1 MLGTY
6 SYNEIIR
13 KTIIAFGTLFNEV
26 YIKHEEQDGT
36 DYSFMKVPI
45 AYGPI
50 QKFLARVE
58 QKPDLRK
65 RVAMTLPRMSFEM
78 TSLKYDSSRKVSA
91 MQTFKAIKTTD
102 RTEQIKV
109 FMPVPYNIGFQ
120 LSIMTKLNDDMLQ
133 IVEQILPAFQPN
145 FTLTINLISSIGEKK
160 DVPVV
165 LEGIS
170 MEDNYEGNYTER
182 RALVYTLNF
191 TAKTY
196 LFGPIADS
204 TDGLIKKV
212 QVDYYTDTNT
222 KNASRQLRYTATPRA
237 IKDYDNDNTT
247 TLTQDIDD
255 KVTAFD
261 VSSAVSLVNNSYIMI
276 GNEEMYIKNISG
288 NTLSVL
294 RGQDNTTIT
303 SHTEGDSIDAITT
316 ADNELVEMDD
326 DFGFSES
333 RFDFGDGKIY
343 STTKGI
349 DVSLQVNLKI

>member
-26 YIKHEEQDGT
+26 YIKHEENDGT
-36 DYSFMKVPI
+36 DYSFIKVPI

-50 QKFLARVE
+50 QKFLARIE

-78 TSLKYDSSRKVSA
+78 TSLKYDNSRKVSA

-102 RTEQIKV
+102 KTEQIKV

-160 DVPVV
+160 DVPIT
-165 LEGIS
+165 LEGIN
-170 MEDNYEGNYTER
+170 MEDNYEGDYAER

-196 LFGPIADS
+196 LFGPISDS

-212 QVDYYTDTNT
+212 QVDYYTNTDT

-237 IKDYDNDNTT
+237 LKDYNNDNTT

-255 KVTAFD
+255 KVTVFG
-261 VSSAVSLVNNSYIMI
+261 VSSAVSLVKNSYIVI
-276 GNEEMYIKNISG
+276 GDEEMYIKNISED
-288 NTLSVL
+288 TLTVI
-294 RGQDNTTIT
+294 RGQDNTIIT
-303 SHTEGDSIDAITT
+303 SHNEGDLINAITVE
-316 ADNELVEMDD
+316 DDELIEMDD
-326 DFGFSES
+326 DFGFNES
-333 RFDFGDGKIY
+333 RFDFGDGKVY

-349 DVSLQVNLKI
+349 DVSL

>member
-26 YIKHEEQDGT
+26 HIKHEEQDGT
-36 DYSFMKVPI
+36 DYSFIKVPI

-50 QKFLARVE
+50 QKFLARLQE
-58 QKPDLRK
+58 KPDLRS
-65 RVAMTLPRMSFEM
+65 RVGMTLPRMSFEM
-78 TSLKYDSSRKVSA
+78 TSLKYDNSRKVSA

-120 LSIMTKLNDDMLQ
+120 LNIMTKLNDDMLQ

-145 FTLTINLISSIGEKK
+145 FNLTINLISSIGEKK
-160 DVPVV
+160 DVPVI

-170 MEDNYEGNYTER
+170 MEDNYEGDYTER

-212 QVDYYTDTNT
+212 QVDYYTNTDT

-237 IKDYDNDNTT
+237 INDYNNDNTT
-247 TLTQDIDD
+247 TLAENIDD
-255 KVTAFD
+255 KVTAFN

-288 NTLSVL
+288 NILTVS
-294 RGQDNTTIT
+294 RGQDNTTIA
-303 SHTEGDSIDAITT
+303 SHNEGDSINVITVE
-316 ADNELVEMDD
+316 DNEMIEMDD

-333 RFDFGDGKIY
+333 RFDFGDGKVY

-349 DVSLQVNLKI
+349 DVSL

>member
-1 MLGTY
+1 
-6 SYNEIIR
+6 
-13 KTIIAFGTLFNEV
+13 
-26 YIKHEEQDGT
+26 
-36 DYSFMKVPI
+36 
-45 AYGPI
+45 
-50 QKFLARVE
+50 
-58 QKPDLRK
+58 
-65 RVAMTLPRMSFEM
+65 
-78 TSLKYDSSRKVSA
+78 

-102 RTEQIKV
+102 KTEQIKV

-133 IVEQILPAFQPN
+133 IIEQILPTFQPN

-165 LEGIS
+165 LEGIG

-237 IKDYDNDNTT
+237 IKDYNNDNTT
-247 TLTQDIDD
+247 TLAENIDD
-255 KVTAFD
+255 KVTVFD
-261 VSSAVSLVNNSYIMI
+261 VSSAVSLVNDSYIMI
-276 GNEEMYIKNISG
+276 GNEEMYIKDISG
-288 NTLSVL
+288 NILTVL
-294 RGQDNTTIT
+294 RGQDGTTIE
-303 SHTEGDSIDAITT
+303 SHNEGDSIDAITT
-316 ADNELVEMDD
+316 ADNELIEMDD

-333 RFDFGDGKIY
+333 RFDFSDGKVY

-349 DVSLQVNLKI
+349 DVSL

>member
-13 KTIIAFGTLFNEV
+13 KTIIAFGTLFNEI
-26 YIKHEEQDGT
+26 YIKHEEQNGT

-45 AYGPI
+45 AYGPV

-78 TSLKYDSSRKVSA
+78 ISLKYDNSRKVSA
-91 MQTFKAIKTTD
+91 MQTFKAVKTSD
-102 RTEQIKV
+102 KTEQVKV

-133 IVEQILPAFQPN
+133 IVEQILPVFQPN
-145 FTLTINLISSIGEKK
+145 FTISVNLISSIGEKRDIPITLDSVDMK
-160 DVPVV
+160 D
-165 LEGIS
+165 
-170 MEDNYEGNYTER
+170 DYEGDYSQR
-182 RALVYTLNF
+182 RSLIYTLNF

-196 LFGPIADS
+196 LFGPIPDS

-212 QVDYYTDTNT
+212 QVDYYTNT
-222 KNASRQLRYTATPRA
+222 EVRNTSRQLRYIATPRA
-237 IKDYDNDNTT
+237 IKDYNNDNIT
-247 TLTQDIDD
+247 TLAESIDE
-255 KVTAFD
+255 KLTKFD
-261 VSSAVSLVNNSYIMI
+261 VSSAVSLVENSYIMI
-276 GNEEMYIKNISG
+276 NSEEMFIKNITG
-288 NTLSVL
+288 NTLIVL
-294 RGQDNTTIT
+294 RGQDNTVPS
-303 SHTEGDSIDAITT
+303 SHSEGDSIDAITV
-316 ADNELVEMDD
+316 ADNELIEPDD

-349 DVSLQVNLKI
+349 DVDL

>member
-36 DYSFMKVPI
+36 DYSFIKVPI

-50 QKFLARVE
+50 QKFLARLQE
-58 QKPDLRK
+58 KPDLRK
-65 RVAMTLPRMSFEM
+65 RVGMTLPRMSFEM
-78 TSLKYDSSRKVSA
+78 TSMKYDSSRKVSA
-91 MQTFKAIKTTD
+91 MQTFKAIKTND
-102 RTEQIKV
+102 RTEQVKV

-120 LSIMTKLNDDMLQ
+120 LNIMTKLNDDMLQ
-133 IVEQILPAFQPN
+133 IIEQILPTFQPN
-145 FTLTINLISSIGEKK
+145 FNLTINLISSIGEKK
-160 DVPVV
+160 DVPIV

-170 MEDNYEGNYTER
+170 MEDNYEGDYTER
-182 RALVYTLNF
+182 RSLVYTLNF

-196 LFGPIADS
+196 LFGPIPNS

-212 QVDYYTDTNT
+212 QVDYYTNTDT
-222 KNASRQLRYTATPRA
+222 KNASRQLRYAATPRA
-237 IKDYDNDNTT
+237 IKDYNDDNTT
-247 TLTQDIDD
+247 SLTQDIDG
-255 KVTAFD
+255 KVTVFD

-276 GNEEMYIKNISG
+276 GDEEMYIKNISED
-288 NTLSVL
+288 TLTVL
-294 RGQDNTTIT
+294 RAQDKTTST
-303 SHTEGDSIDAITT
+303 SHSEGDSINAITVE
-316 ADNELVEMDD
+316 DNELVDIDD

-333 RFDFGDGKIY
+333 RFDFGDGKVY

-349 DVSLQVNLKI
+349 DVSL

>member
-36 DYSFMKVPI
+36 DYSFIKVPI

-50 QKFLARVE
+50 QKFLARIE

-65 RVAMTLPRMSFEM
+65 RVSMTLPRMSFEM
-78 TSLKYDSSRKVSA
+78 TSLKYDNSRKVSA

-160 DVPVV
+160 DVPIT
-165 LEGIS
+165 LDGIN

-212 QVDYYTDTNT
+212 QVDYYTNTNT

-237 IKDYDNDNTT
+237 IKDYNNDNTT
-247 TLTQDIDD
+247 TLAENIDD
-255 KVTAFD
+255 KVTEFN
-261 VSSAVSLVNNSYIMI
+261 VSSAVSLVDNSYIMI
-276 GNEEMYIKNISG
+276 GSEEMYIKTISG
-288 NTLSVL
+288 NTLTVL
-294 RGQDNTTIT
+294 RGQDNTVSTT
-303 SHTEGDSIDAITT
+303 HDEGDSIDAITVE
-316 ADNELVEMDD
+316 DNELIEMDD

-333 RFDFGDGKIY
+333 RFDFGDGKVY

-349 DVSLQVNLKI
+349 DVSL

>member
-13 KTIIAFGTLFNEV
+13 KTIIAFGTLFNEI
-26 YIKHEEQDGT
+26 YIKHEGQDGT
-36 DYSFMKVPI
+36 DYSFIKVPI

-65 RVAMTLPRMSFEM
+65 RVSMTLPRMSFEM
-78 TSLKYDSSRKVSA
+78 TSMKYDNSRKISST
-91 MQTFKAIKTTD
+91 QTFKAIKTDD
-102 RTEQIKV
+102 RTEQVKV

-133 IVEQILPAFQPN
+133 IVEQIIPTFQPN

-160 DVPVV
+160 DIPVV
-165 LEGIS
+165 LEGIG
-170 MEDNYEGNYTER
+170 MEDNYEGDYTER

-196 LFGPIADS
+196 LFGPIPNS

-212 QVDYYTDTNT
+212 QVDYYTNTDT
-222 KNASRQLRYTATPRA
+222 KNASRQLRYTVTPRA

-247 TLTQDIDD
+247 TLAQDIDD
-255 KVTAFD
+255 KVTVFD

-276 GNEEMYIKNISG
+276 GDEEMYIKNISED
-288 NTLSVL
+288 TLTVL
-294 RGQDNTTIT
+294 RAQDGTIKT
-303 SHTEGDSIDAITT
+303 SHSEGDSINAITVE
-316 ADNELVEMDD
+316 DNELVEIDD

-333 RFDFGDGKIY
+333 RFDFGDGKVY

-349 DVSLQVNLKI
+349 DVSL

>member
-26 YIKHEEQDGT
+26 YIKHEEKDGT
-36 DYSFMKVPI
+36 DYSFIKVPI

-50 QKFLARVE
+50 QKFLARIE

-78 TSLKYDSSRKVSA
+78 TSLKYDNSRKVSA

-102 RTEQIKV
+102 KTEQVKV

-160 DVPVV
+160 DVPIT
-165 LEGIS
+165 LEGIN
-170 MEDNYEGNYTER
+170 MEDNYEGDYTER

-212 QVDYYTDTNT
+212 QVDYYSNTDIKNT
-222 KNASRQLRYTATPRA
+222 SRQLRYIAEPRA
-237 IKDYDNDNTT
+237 IKDYNDDNTT
-247 TLTQDIDD
+247 TLSQDIDD
-255 KVTAFD
+255 KVTVFN
-261 VSSAVSLVNNSYIMI
+261 VSSAISLETNSYIMI
-276 GNEEMYIKNISG
+276 GDEEMYIKDISG
-288 NTLSVL
+288 NTLTVL
-294 RGQDNTTIT
+294 RGQDNTIVS
-303 SHTEGDSIDAITT
+303 SHNEGDSIDAITVE
-316 ADNELVEMDD
+316 DNELVEMDD

-349 DVSLQVNLKI
+349 DVSL

>member
-26 YIKHEEQDGT
+26 YIKHEEKDGT

-78 TSLKYDSSRKVSA
+78 TSLKYDNSRKVSA
-91 MQTFKAIKTTD
+91 MQTFKAVKTAD
-102 RTEQIKV
+102 KTEQIKV

-133 IVEQILPAFQPN
+133 IVEQILPVFQPN

-160 DVPVV
+160 DIPII
-165 LEGIS
+165 LEGIN
-170 MEDNYEGNYTER
+170 MEDNYEGDYKER

-212 QVDYYTDTNT
+212 QVDYYTNT
-222 KNASRQLRYTATPRA
+222 DNKNASRQLRYTATPRA
-237 IKDYDNDNTT
+237 IKDYNNDNTT
-247 TLTQDIDD
+247 TLAENIDER
-255 KVTAFD
+255 VTVFD
-261 VSSAVSLVNNSYIMI
+261 VSSAVSLVNNSYIVI
-276 GNEEMYIKNISG
+276 GNEEMYIKDISG
-288 NTLSVL
+288 NTLTVL
-294 RGQDNTTIT
+294 RGQDNTEIA
-303 SHTEGDSIDAITT
+303 SHSEGDSIDVITFE
-316 ADNELVEMDD
+316 DNELIEMDD

-343 STTKGI
+343 SNTKGI
-349 DVSLQVNLKI
+349 DVDL

>member
-13 KTIIAFGTLFNEV
+13 KTIIAFGTLFNEI

-36 DYSFMKVPI
+36 DYSFIKVPI

-78 TSLKYDSSRKVSA
+78 TSMRYDNSRKISA
-91 MQTFKAIKTTD
+91 MQTFKAIKTDD
-102 RTEQIKV
+102 RTEQVKV

-133 IVEQILPAFQPN
+133 IIEQILPTFQPN

-165 LEGIS
+165 LEGIG
-170 MEDNYEGNYTER
+170 MEDSYEGDYTER

-196 LFGPIADS
+196 LFGPIPNS

-212 QVDYYTDTNT
+212 QVDYYTNTDT
-222 KNASRQLRYTATPRA
+222 KNASRQLRYTVTPRA
-237 IKDYDNDNTT
+237 IKDYNNDNTT
-247 TLTQDIDD
+247 TLAQDIDD
-255 KVTAFD
+255 KVTVFD

-276 GNEEMYIKNISG
+276 GDEEMYIKNISED
-288 NTLSVL
+288 TLTVL
-294 RGQDNTTIT
+294 RAQDGTIKTTH
-303 SHTEGDSIDAITT
+303 SEGDSINAITVE
-316 ADNELVEMDD
+316 DNELVEIDD

-333 RFDFGDGKIY
+333 RFDFGDGKVY

-349 DVSLQVNLKI
+349 DVSL

>member
-13 KTIIAFGTLFNEV
+13 KTIIAFGTLFNEI
-26 YIKHEEQDGT
+26 YIKHEEQDAT
-36 DYSFMKVPI
+36 DYSFIKVPI

-50 QKFLARVE
+50 QKFLARIE

-78 TSLKYDSSRKVSA
+78 TSMKYDSSRKVSA
-91 MQTFKAIKTTD
+91 MQTFKAIKTDD
-102 RTEQIKV
+102 RTEQVKV

-133 IVEQILPAFQPN
+133 IVEQILPTFQPN

-165 LEGIS
+165 LEGIG
-170 MEDNYEGNYTER
+170 MEDNYEGDYTER

-196 LFGPIADS
+196 LFGPIPNS

-212 QVDYYTDTNT
+212 QVDYYTNTDT

-237 IKDYDNDNTT
+237 IKDYNNDNTT

-255 KVTAFD
+255 KVTIFN
-261 VSSAVSLVNNSYIMI
+261 VSSAVSLVNNSYIII

-288 NTLSVL
+288 DILTVL

-303 SHTEGDSIDAITT
+303 SHSEGDSIDAITVE
-316 ADNELVEMDD
+316 DNELVQIDD

-333 RFDFGDGKIY
+333 RFDFGDGKVY

-349 DVSLQVNLKI
+349 DVSL

>member
-26 YIKHEEQDGT
+26 YIKHEDGNGA
-36 DYSFMKVPI
+36 DYSFAKVPI

-50 QKFLARVE
+50 QKFLSRVE
-58 QKPDLRK
+58 EKPDLKK

-102 RTEQIKV
+102 KTEQIKV

-133 IVEQILPAFQPN
+133 IIEQILPTFQPN

-165 LEGIS
+165 LEGIG

-247 TLTQDIDD
+247 TLAENIDD
-255 KVTAFD
+255 KVTVFD
-261 VSSAVSLVNNSYIMI
+261 VSSAVSLVNDSYIMI

-288 NTLSVL
+288 NTLTVL
-294 RGQDNTTIT
+294 RGQDNTIIETHI
-303 SHTEGDSIDAITT
+303 EGDSIDVITT
-316 ADNELVEMDD
+316 ADNELIEMDD

-333 RFDFGDGKIY
+333 RFDFGDGKVY

-349 DVSLQVNLKI
+349 DVSL

>member
-1 MLGTY
+1 
-6 SYNEIIR
+6 
-13 KTIIAFGTLFNEV
+13 
-26 YIKHEEQDGT
+26 
-36 DYSFMKVPI
+36 MKVPI
-45 AYGPI
+45 AYGPT

-78 TSLKYDSSRKVSA
+78 TSLKYDSSRKISA
-91 MQTFKAIKTTD
+91 LQTFKAIKTTD
-102 RTEQIKV
+102 RTEQVKV

-160 DVPVV
+160 DIPIT
-165 LEGIS
+165 LEGIN

-212 QVDYYTDTNT
+212 QVDYYTNTDT

-237 IKDYDNDNTT
+237 IKDYNNDNTT
-247 TLTQDIDD
+247 TLSQNIDD
-255 KVTAFD
+255 KVTVFN
-261 VSSAVSLVNNSYIMI
+261 VSSAVSLVEGSYIMI
-276 GNEEMYIKNISG
+276 GNEEMYIKNISD
-288 NTLSVL
+288 NILTVL
-294 RGQDNTTIT
+294 RGQDGT
-303 SHTEGDSIDAITT
+303 SIESHNEGDSIDAITVE
-316 ADNELVEMDD
+316 DNELVEMDD

-349 DVSLQVNLKI
+349 DVSL

>member
-1 MLGTY
+1 
-6 SYNEIIR
+6 
-13 KTIIAFGTLFNEV
+13 
-26 YIKHEEQDGT
+26 
-36 DYSFMKVPI
+36 
-45 AYGPI
+45 
-50 QKFLARVE
+50 
-58 QKPDLRK
+58 
-65 RVAMTLPRMSFEM
+65 MSFEM
-78 TSLKYDSSRKVSA
+78 TSLKYDSSRKISA
-91 MQTFKAIKTTD
+91 LQTFKAIKTTD
-102 RTEQIKV
+102 RTEQVKV

-160 DVPVV
+160 DIPIT
-165 LEGIS
+165 LEGIN

-212 QVDYYTDTNT
+212 QVDYYTNTDT

-237 IKDYDNDNTT
+237 IKDYNNDNTT
-247 TLTQDIDD
+247 TLSQNIDD
-255 KVTAFD
+255 KVTVFN
-261 VSSAVSLVNNSYIMI
+261 VSSAVSLVEGSYIMI
-276 GNEEMYIKNISG
+276 GNEEMYIKNISE
-288 NTLSVL
+288 NILTVL
-294 RGQDNTTIT
+294 RGQDGT
-303 SHTEGDSIDAITT
+303 SIESHNEGDSIDAITVE
-316 ADNELVEMDD
+316 DNELVEMDD

-349 DVSLQVNLKI
+349 DVSL

>member
-26 YIKHEEQDGT
+26 YIKHEENDGT
-36 DYSFMKVPI
+36 DYSFIKVPI

-50 QKFLARVE
+50 QKFLARIE

-78 TSLKYDSSRKVSA
+78 TSLKYDNSRKVSA

-102 RTEQIKV
+102 KTEQVKV

-160 DVPVV
+160 DVPIT
-165 LEGIS
+165 LEGIN
-170 MEDNYEGNYTER
+170 MEDNYEGDYTER

-212 QVDYYTDTNT
+212 QVDYYTTTDT

-237 IKDYDNDNTT
+237 LKDYDNDNTT
-247 TLTQDIDD
+247 TLAEDIDD
-255 KVTAFD
+255 KITVFN
-261 VSSAVSLVNNSYIMI
+261 VSSAVSLVPNSYIMI
-276 GNEEMYIKNISG
+276 GNEEMYIKNISED
-288 NTLSVL
+288 TLTVL
-294 RGQDNTTIT
+294 RGQDNTAIT
-303 SHTEGDSIDAITT
+303 SHSEGDSIDVITVE
-316 ADNELVEMDD
+316 DDELVEMDD

-333 RFDFGDGKIY
+333 RFDFSDGKVY

-349 DVSLQVNLKI
+349 DVSL

>member
-36 DYSFMKVPI
+36 DYSFIKVPI

-58 QKPDLRK
+58 QKPDLKK

-78 TSLKYDSSRKVSA
+78 TSLKYDSSRKVSS

-102 RTEQIKV
+102 RTEQVKV

-133 IVEQILPAFQPN
+133 IVEQILPAFQPS
-145 FTLTINLISSIGEKK
+145 FSLTINLISSIGEKK
-160 DVPVV
+160 DIPII
-165 LEGIS
+165 LEGGVN

-191 TAKTY
+191 TAKAY
-196 LFGPIADS
+196 LFGPIPDS
-204 TDGLIKKV
+204 TDGIIKKV

-237 IKDYDNDNTT
+237 LKDYNNDNTT
-247 TLTQDIDD
+247 TLAENIDD
-255 KVTAFD
+255 KVTVFN
-261 VSSAVSLVNNSYIMI
+261 VSSAVSLVDDSYIMI

-288 NTLSVL
+288 NILTVL
-294 RGQDNTTIT
+294 RGQDDT
-303 SHTEGDSIDAITT
+303 SIESHIEGDSIDAITT
-316 ADNELVEMDD
+316 TDNELVEMDD

-333 RFDFGDGKIY
+333 RFDFGDGKVY

-349 DVSLQVNLKI
+349 DVSL